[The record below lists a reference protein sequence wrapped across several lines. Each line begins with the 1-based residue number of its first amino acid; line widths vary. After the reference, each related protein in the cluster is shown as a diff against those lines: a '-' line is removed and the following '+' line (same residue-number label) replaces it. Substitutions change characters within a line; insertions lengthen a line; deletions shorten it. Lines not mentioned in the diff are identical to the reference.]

1 METNIKTDLKNLAAE
16 NPVFAIKEI
25 VRRHSMQRGAAI
37 PILQDIQNTCG
48 YVSKEMMQRAAEFS
62 GIPVGELYSIVTF
75 YAQFRLEPIEQ
86 EPDPGMP
93 RHRLSPGRSGKDY
106 RVAAV

>member
-37 PILQDIQNTCG
+37 PILQDIQNTLVM
-48 YVSKEMMQRAAEFS
+48 YPKR
-62 GIPVGELYSIVTF
+62 
-75 YAQFRLEPIEQ
+75 
-86 EPDPGMP
+86 
-93 RHRLSPGRSGKDY
+93 
-106 RVAAV
+106 